1 MPRVTGEKFRLRTKM
16 LIHSRQFAFSLNP
29 LLARGYV
36 CSLSDIIS
44 AISMPII
51 FFIDVAAKLRL
62 WHFCRST
69 LGQNAAKY
77 VRLKEINKCE

>member
-29 LLARGYV
+29 LLARDYV

-51 FFIDVAAKLRL
+51 SLSMWPSSMALLSI
-62 WHFCRST
+62 
-69 LGQNAAKY
+69 NAWT
-77 VRLKEINKCE
+77 KCCKICDIEGNQ

>member
-1 MPRVTGEKFRLRTKM
+1 MARVTGEKFRLRTKM

-51 FFIDVAAKLRL
+51 SLSTWQSFVYGTSVDQRL
-62 WHFCRST
+62 DKM
-69 LGQNAAKY
+69 LQNM
-77 VRLKEINKCE
+77 